1 MRIAPIVLLPIYF
14 SGEDMNAQFI
24 DLNAAADF
32 LGPGAI
38 EVNRYQTEIF
48 DIVRR
53 RGVFGQ
59 RIRQVPATGHP
70 SRFFEQTAI
79 VSPTAAQ
86 GFVDPRNISAVV
98 GSPTRVERSVPLKAL
113 VSQINYNLFDLEV
126 GAQQSQF
133 AYLQAKDLADAVE
146 GLLRTHDVALWN
158 GNDTSLSTPTTLQYF
173 GAIGQIEAGGNTTTI
188 GTTASIVDGIKAV
201 IAQMMANTSFEVRPT
216 AIYSNPVLL
225 DLIDR
230 EMKAE
235 FNVVLSTSEITGGL
249 RVKTLSTQAGDLP
262 LIPEWGLPYT
272 GTPGSGTAVLPCYV
286 VTEDLIEHHWLTDP
300 SPRVF
305 QLGLPGSLASQMVV
319 VKFGAV
325 VVKGAAYAHYE
336 IKVDR

>member
-1 MRIAPIVLLPIYF
+1 MH
-14 SGEDMNAQFI
+14 AQFI

-38 EVNRYQTEIF
+38 EIDRYQTEII

-59 RIRQVPATGHP
+59 RVRQVPATGHP
-70 SRFFEQTAI
+70 SRFFEQTLSMLRRRRKPSLI
-79 VSPTAAQ
+79 PE
-86 GFVDPRNISAVV
+86 ISWLVT
-98 GSPTRVERSVPLKAL
+98 GSPTRVERTVPLKAL

-133 AYLQAKDLADAVE
+133 AYLQAKDLTDSVE

-158 GNDTSLSTPTTLQYF
+158 GNDTSLSTPTTLQYM

-188 GTTASIVDGIKAV
+188 TTTASIVDGIKGV
-201 IAQMMANTSFEVRPT
+201 IAGMVANSSYEVRPT
-216 AIYSNPVLL
+216 AIYANPVLL

-235 FNVVLSTSEITGGL
+235 FNVVLSTTEITGG
-249 RVKTLSTQAGDLP
+249 
-262 LIPEWGLPYT
+262 
-272 GTPGSGTAVLPCYV
+272 
-286 VTEDLIEHHWLTDP
+286 
-300 SPRVF
+300 
-305 QLGLPGSLASQMVV
+305 
-319 VKFGAV
+319 
-325 VVKGAAYAHYE
+325 
-336 IKVDR
+336 